1 MQLSAGSLAPTQPE
15 VDCVSLDL
23 PAMSSRSLPVLA
35 PRAPGSAPEVAERAM
50 SREHTEAEWKSMR
63 GVIEQL
69 YIHENRKLVETM
81 AILESKYGFAAT

>member
-1 MQLSAGSLAPTQPE
+1 
-15 VDCVSLDL
+15 
-23 PAMSSRSLPVLA
+23 MSSRSLPVLA

-69 YIHENRKLVETM
+69 YIHESRKLVETM

>member
-1 MQLSAGSLAPTQPE
+1 
-15 VDCVSLDL
+15 
-23 PAMSSRSLPVLA
+23 
-35 PRAPGSAPEVAERAM
+35 M